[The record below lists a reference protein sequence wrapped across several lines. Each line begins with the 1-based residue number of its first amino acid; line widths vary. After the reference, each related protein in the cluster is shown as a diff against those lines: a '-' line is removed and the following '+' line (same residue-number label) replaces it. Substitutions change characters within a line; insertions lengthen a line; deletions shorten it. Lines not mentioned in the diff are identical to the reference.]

1 MSHGVAFRFS
11 YCVKVAPLRFGPKVV
26 DESLWDI
33 RLWHGQPKTLLIA
46 VMAGPRRHLASLRSL
61 ANRAKLHLYR

>member
-1 MSHGVAFRFS
+1 MGHAFRFS
-11 YCVKVAPLRFGPKVV
+11 YCVKVAALRFGPKVV

-46 VMAGPRRHLASLRSL
+46 VMAGPAAASCFVEKPGKPR
-61 ANRAKLHLYR
+61 